1 MKEKKDLSEQ
11 IESFTNKIAKPLSK
25 FAAIPGVAAAIEG
38 ISANMNLI
46 IIGGVFMILYV
57 LSSAYATGTE
67 NAILPFL
74 TPYGSNV
81 SQVNSFTLGM
91 IGLLASISIASKYA
105 EKVKVDHTTSVV
117 LSFVVFMIL
126 SNWGV
131 VDGTLSTA
139 NFGSKGLIVA
149 MFSSVLSI
157 KVYKWFIDRKIT
169 IKLPASVP
177 PAIANSFIALIPS
190 FVIITFCWILRNL
203 MNIDIVS
210 VIYGLLGPVFDA
222 SETVPFAGLEGLLY
236 SLFWSVGI
244 HGGNMISPIT
254 QAVTNTFL
262 SENAAALA
270 SGVSLTALPH
280 WYNGARIGVTFI
292 NYWPL
297 LIFMAFSKCK
307 EFKVMAPA
315 MIIPACFNIT
325 EPLFFGLPLI
335 LNPFLMIPYI
345 ITQVMTHLIFAV
357 SAASGFIATK
367 VAISVPWALPFP
379 LQQLIGFSG
388 DMKIFLV
395 DILVLALCTLIW
407 YPFWKTFEKKELEK
421 EAQLEVR

>member
-177 PAIANSFIALIPS
+177 PAIANS
-190 FVIITFCWILRNL
+190 
-203 MNIDIVS
+203 
-210 VIYGLLGPVFDA
+210 LLP
-222 SETVPFAGLEGLLY
+222 
-236 SLFWSVGI
+236 
-244 HGGNMISPIT
+244 
-254 QAVTNTFL
+254 
-262 SENAAALA
+262 
-270 SGVSLTALPH
+270 
-280 WYNGARIGVTFI
+280 
-292 NYWPL
+292 
-297 LIFMAFSKCK
+297 
-307 EFKVMAPA
+307 
-315 MIIPACFNIT
+315 
-325 EPLFFGLPLI
+325 
-335 LNPFLMIPYI
+335 
-345 ITQVMTHLIFAV
+345 
-357 SAASGFIATK
+357 
-367 VAISVPWALPFP
+367 
-379 LQQLIGFSG
+379 
-388 DMKIFLV
+388 
-395 DILVLALCTLIW
+395 
-407 YPFWKTFEKKELEK
+407 
-421 EAQLEVR
+421 